1 MEFMRKLH
9 QLGYQKR
16 FQMLAMSLFGTI
28 NLAIVNPALAQERL
42 LRTLVVIG
50 RGSEEVVMTKA
61 QIQLGVEVQGK
72 VAQEVQ
78 QEVIR
83 RSNAVVE
90 LLRSRSVERLVTT
103 EVRLSPNYRNDKGT
117 QILTGYTGSVE
128 VNFRVAIPQAGS
140 IFDEAVKA
148 GVNRIRGVS
157 FLAEDA
163 AIATARKAA
172 LREAAE
178 DAQSQAKTVLEALGI
193 TQHEAITV
201 QIDGAYAPAPRFVGA
216 DRLESRLSSLDA
228 QQFST
233 TTRLSGEAIFPL
245 AGGEQTVNASVT
257 LQVRY

>member
-1 MEFMRKLH
+1 MRKLH
-9 QLGYQKR
+9 QLDDRQR
-16 FQMLAMSLFGTI
+16 FQRLAMSLFGII
-28 NLAIVNPALAQERL
+28 NLAIANPAFAQERL

-50 RGSEEVVMTKA
+50 RGTEDVVMTKA
-61 QIQLGVEVQGK
+61 QIQLGIEIQGK

-83 RSNAVVE
+83 RANAVVE
-90 LLRSRSVERLVTT
+90 LLRSRSVERLATT
-103 EVRLSPNYRNDKGT
+103 EVRLSPNYRTDKGT

-128 VNFRVAIPQAGS
+128 VTFRVAIPQAGA

-148 GVNRIRGVS
+148 GANRIRSVS

-172 LREAAE
+172 LREATE

-193 TQHEAITV
+193 TQHEVITV
-201 QIDGAYAPAPRFVGA
+201 QIDNAYAPAPRFVGA
-216 DRLESRLSSLDA
+216 DRLETRLSSLET

-233 TTRLSGEAIFPL
+233 TTNLRGEAIFPL
-245 AGGEQTVNASVT
+245 AGGEQTVNASIT